1 MTSQTIYHY
10 VYRITNTV
18 EKKHYYG
25 KRTSNC
31 DPKEDLGKNYFSSS
45 TDKEF
50 KADQK
55 LNPQNYKYKI
65 VGIFESAEIAVLR
78 EIRLHIKFEVG
89 ESFRFYNKARQTAA
103 GFDRTGCIMPSGF
116 GEKHSKDISG
126 EKHPFYGKLRSQ
138 VTKNKISKSLTGKTQ
153 PAETKLKRSIAMKGQ
168 KKSEITKEKMRKPK
182 SDSHRESMRKPKEIV
197 KCPHCEK
204 LGGQNLMTRY
214 HFNNCKHIMI

>member
-1 MTSQTIYHY
+1 MTSKCIYHY
-10 VYRITNTV
+10 VYRITNLV

-25 KRTSNC
+25 KRSSKV
-31 DPKEDLGKNYFSSS
+31 DPKEDLGKKYFSSS

-50 KADQK
+50 IVDQK
-55 LNPQNYKYKI
+55 NNLQNYRYKI

-78 EIRLHIKFEVG
+78 EIRLHTKFKVG
-89 ESFRFYNKARQTAA
+89 ENFRFYNKARQSAA
-103 GFDRTGCIMPSGF
+103 GFDRTGCIMPAAF

-138 VTKNKISKSLTGKTQ
+138 TTKNKISKSLTGKIQ
-153 PAETKLKRSIAMKGQ
+153 SSETKLKRSIAMKGH

-214 HFNNCKHIMI
+214 HFDNCKHIMI